1 MSDDK
6 QLPTRSAGAALFSAD
21 LVAQQTELS
30 RSQVADA
37 LDNRLVIAFV
47 GAASAGKDSAI
58 RAIFGVDFGEVDPI
72 PGTTDRVRA
81 VNLDREGRVVV
92 VNAPGFGDLRRD
104 VDESTWELVQRIDV
118 AVYVM
123 NADGGATEDERKHY
137 DAVRKLGRPVLL
149 CINKIDLIREH
160 QRADFVAAT
169 LAQMGVD
176 PADSV
181 STAFDPLPVLSDE
194 PMGVTDVADWIFKQV
209 QDNGKGLLFAKQMR
223 NKALACEPIIRS
235 AARKAALAGAIP
247 VPGADITAT
256 TAIQVRL
263 INDIAAIYSR
273 KIDKDISLFIMGEAL
288 AGAGKGFIRYATNAL
303 KAAGWIPGG
312 HFGEVAA
319 SALGASLASAST
331 YGVGRAAIQYMEN
344 VEAGVELTGSELK
357 EVFDKFA
364 ASWHARAEGK
374 AIEGTAVQ
382 QKAIGGAADEVEEA
396 EIVD

>member
-6 QLPTRSAGAALFSAD
+6 QLPTTGVRFDPA
-21 LVAQQTELS
+21 LVASQTELAHG
-30 RSQVADA
+30 QVTSA
-37 LDNRLVIAFV
+37 LDQDLVIAFV

-58 RAIFGVDFGEVDPI
+58 RAIFGLDFGEVDPI

-81 VNLDREGRVVV
+81 VRLDREGRVIV

-104 VDESTWELVQRIDV
+104 VDAATWQLVQRIDV

-160 QRADFVAAT
+160 QRGDFVAAT

-176 PADSV
+176 AADSV
-181 STAFDPLPVLSDE
+181 CTAFDPLPVLSDE
-194 PMGVTDVADWIFKQV
+194 PLGVTEVADWIFKQV
-209 QDNGKGLLFAKQMR
+209 NEGGKGLLFAKQMR
-223 NKALACEPIIRS
+223 NKQLACEPIIRS
-235 AARKAALAGAIP
+235 AARRAALAGAIP

-256 TAIQVRL
+256 TAVQVRL
-263 INDIAAIYSR
+263 INDIAAVYGR
-273 KIDKDISLFIMGEAL
+273 KIDRDISLFIMGEAL
-288 AGAGKGFIRYATNAL
+288 AGAGKGFIRYATGAL

-312 HFGEVAA
+312 HFGEIAA
-319 SALGASLASAST
+319 SAMGASLASAST

-344 VEAGVELTGSELK
+344 IEQGVELTGAELR
-357 EVFDKFA
+357 EVFDRFA
-364 ASWHARAEGK
+364 QSWHAK
-374 AIEGTAVQ
+374 ANPQLGGSTAN
-382 QKAIGGAADEVEEA
+382 QKAIGAGSDAVDVEDA
-396 EIVD
+396 EIVE